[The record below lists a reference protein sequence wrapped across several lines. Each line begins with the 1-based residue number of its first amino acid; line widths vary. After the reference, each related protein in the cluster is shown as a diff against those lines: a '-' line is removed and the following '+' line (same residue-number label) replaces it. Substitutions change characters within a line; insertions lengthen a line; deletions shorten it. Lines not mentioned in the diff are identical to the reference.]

1 MKINYLKT
9 VGFRKFEKT
18 FETPL
23 YDITE
28 ITGGNTKGKTNIL
41 YSIIW
46 VFLGTNLTG
55 DEKSCLININCES
68 SYGELHFT
76 DNAGRNHIL
85 IRVKDKYNSKNNI
98 LKLDGKN
105 VTQMELTSFYKDKK
119 LFLAIINPL
128 YFLSKKP
135 AEQKELVDKYLSD
148 ISPKEIFDTLDKT
161 QQKMLLD
168 KYYKQTKKFDEL
180 SEKEQAEFI
189 NLTMFNI
196 FLDIAYFNLS
206 DEDKKI
212 LEGMPRDIPTYISE
226 LNSDIKK
233 SETMISSLDGKIEYA
248 SNIASEELP
257 ESKKFEKE
265 DELSMLRQ
273 ELDYLNNNTEIVKK
287 ENQRRIVESIEKNI
301 LDKETQLQELKN
313 SMQKGKKTYY
323 ELKTGSTST
332 CPMCKQIIQNES
344 LIETLSNM
352 KADLTDKFNKY
363 NLLETEIKD
372 LKLKNTMEK
381 CKYHSLEGETTI
393 EKSKRIK
400 VARNNIEELEQE
412 EKNILRFNSELE
424 TKRKNIEK
432 AKSDINK
439 FEKDKK
445 TYLDNIEEL
454 KSAKQVALK
463 LYIAYIEEKMKL
475 AKKYLKDVDI
485 KFYSILKTTGEIKD
499 DFIITYKNKP
509 LSDLS
514 RSETIATSL
523 EFANMFNQ
531 ISRGYFPIFID
542 DYESCADYDFLNEYS
557 GYSQLIISKV
567 EKGTDLKIADAK
579 SNKFT
584 TFSSDIINTQNVNID
599 AENVKKAA

>member
-18 FETPL
+18 FETEL
-23 YDITE
+23 YDVTN
-28 ITGGNTKGKTNIL
+28 ITGKNRSGKSNVL
-41 YSIIW
+41 YSIVNIL
-46 VFLGTNLTG
+46 LGTNLTG

-76 DNAGRNHIL
+76 DNTGREHIL
-85 IRVKDKYNSKNNI
+85 IRGKDKYNSKNNI

-196 FLDIAYFNLS
+196 FLDIAYYNLS
-206 DEDKKI
+206 DEEKKL
-212 LEGMPRDIPTYISE
+212 LEGIPKDIPTYISE
-226 LNSDIKK
+226 LNIDIKK
-233 SETMISSLDGKIEYA
+233 SESIISSLNGKIEYA
-248 SNIASEELP
+248 LNIANEELP
-257 ESKKFEKE
+257 KPKKFEKE
-265 DELSMLRQ
+265 DELSLSRQ
-273 ELDYLNNNTEIVKK
+273 ELDFLNNNTEIVKK
-287 ENQRRIVESIEKNI
+287 ENQRQIVESIEKNI
-301 LDKETQLQELKN
+301 LDKETELQELKN
-313 SMQKGKKTYY
+313 SMKKGKKTYY
-323 ELKTGSTST
+323 ELKTGTTST

-344 LIETLSNM
+344 LIETLSSM
-352 KADLTDKFNKY
+352 KADLTEKFNKH
-363 NLLETEIKD
+363 NLLETEIKE
-372 LKLKNTMEK
+372 LKLKNTIEK

-393 EKSKRIK
+393 EKSKRIE
-400 VARNNIEELEQE
+400 VARNTIKELEQE
-412 EKNILRFNSELE
+412 EKDILRFNSELE

-432 AKSDINK
+432 AKADINN

-514 RSETIATSL
+514 KSETIATAL

-531 ISRGYFPIFID
+531 ISRGHFPIFID
-542 DYESCADYDFLNEYS
+542 DYESCADYDFINEYS

-567 EKGTDLKIADAK
+567 EKGTDLKIADAN

-584 TFSSDIINTQNVNID
+584 VISSDTINTENLNTYAVNI
-599 AENVKKAA
+599 KKAA

>member
-18 FETPL
+18 FETEL
-23 YDITE
+23 YDVTN
-28 ITGGNTKGKTNIL
+28 ITGKNRSGKSNIL
-41 YSIIW
+41 YSIVNIL
-46 VFLGTNLTG
+46 LGTNLTG
-55 DEKSCLININCES
+55 DEKSCLINHNCNC

-76 DNAGRNHIL
+76 DNTGREHIL
-85 IRVKDKYNSKNNI
+85 IRGKDKYNSKNNI

-105 VTQMELTSFYKDKK
+105 VTQIELTSFYKDKK

-128 YFLSKKP
+128 FFLSKKP

-148 ISPKEIFDTLDKT
+148 ISPKEIFDTLSKS
-161 QQKMLLD
+161 QQKILLD

-180 SEKEQAEFI
+180 TEKEKSEFI

-206 DEDKKI
+206 DEDKKL
-212 LEGMPRDIPTYISE
+212 LEGMPKDIPTYISE
-226 LNSDIKK
+226 INSDIKK

-248 SNIASEELP
+248 LNIANEELQEP
-257 ESKKFEKE
+257 KKFEKE
-265 DELSMLRQ
+265 DELSLSRQ
-273 ELDYLNNNTEIVKK
+273 ELDFLNNNTEIVKK
-287 ENQRRIVESIEKNI
+287 ENQRQILESVEKNI
-301 LDKETQLQELKN
+301 LDKETELQELTN
-313 SMQKGKKTYY
+313 SMKKGKETYY
-323 ELKTGSTST
+323 KLKTGSTST

-352 KADLTDKFNKY
+352 KADLTEKFNKH

-372 LKLKNTMEK
+372 LKLKNTIEK
-381 CKYHSLEGETTI
+381 CKYHSLEGETTV
-393 EKSKRIK
+393 EKSKRIE
-400 VARNNIEELEQE
+400 VIRNNIKELEQE
-412 EKNILRFNSELE
+412 EKDILKFNSELE
-424 TKRKNIEK
+424 IKQKNIEK
-432 AKSDINK
+432 AKADINK

-445 TYLDNIEEL
+445 TYLNNIDEL

-514 RSETIATSL
+514 KSETIATAL

-531 ISRGYFPIFID
+531 ISRGHFPIFID
-542 DYESCADYDFLNEYS
+542 DYESCADYDFINEYS
-557 GYSQLIISKV
+557 EYSQLIISKV
-567 EKGTDLKIADAK
+567 EKGTDLKIADAN

-584 TFSSDIINTQNVNID
+584 VIDSNTINTENTNID
-599 AENVKKAA
+599 AVNIKKAA

>member
-212 LEGMPRDIPTYISE
+212 LEGIPRDIPTYISE

-257 ESKKFEKE
+257 KSKKFEKE

-273 ELDYLNNNTEIVKK
+273 ELDYLNNNIEIVKK

>member
-18 FETPL
+18 FETEL
-23 YDITE
+23 YDVTN
-28 ITGGNTKGKTNIL
+28 ITGKNRSGKSNVL
-41 YSIIW
+41 YSIVNIL
-46 VFLGTNLTG
+46 LGTNLTG

-76 DNAGRNHIL
+76 DNTGREHIL
-85 IRVKDKYNSKNNI
+85 IRGKDKYNSKNNI

-196 FLDIAYFNLS
+196 FLDIAYYNLS
-206 DEDKKI
+206 DEEKKL
-212 LEGMPRDIPTYISE
+212 LEGMPKDIPTYISE
-226 LNSDIKK
+226 LNIDIKK
-233 SETMISSLDGKIEYA
+233 SESIISSLNGKIEYA
-248 SNIASEELP
+248 LNIANEELP
-257 ESKKFEKE
+257 KPKKFEKE
-265 DELSMLRQ
+265 DELSLSRQ
-273 ELDYLNNNTEIVKK
+273 ELDFLNNNTEIVKK
-287 ENQRRIVESIEKNI
+287 ENQRQIVESIEKNI
-301 LDKETQLQELKN
+301 LDKETELQELKN
-313 SMQKGKKTYY
+313 SMKKGKKTYY
-323 ELKTGSTST
+323 ELKTGTTST

-344 LIETLSNM
+344 LIETLSSM
-352 KADLTDKFNKY
+352 KADLTEKFNKH
-363 NLLETEIKD
+363 NLLETEIKE
-372 LKLKNTMEK
+372 LKLKNTIEK

-393 EKSKRIK
+393 EKSKRIE
-400 VARNNIEELEQE
+400 VARNTIKELEQE
-412 EKNILRFNSELE
+412 EKDILRFNSELE

-432 AKSDINK
+432 AKADINN

-514 RSETIATSL
+514 KSETIATAL

-531 ISRGYFPIFID
+531 ISRGHFPIFID
-542 DYESCADYDFLNEYS
+542 DYESCADYDFINEYS

-567 EKGTDLKIADAK
+567 EKGTDLKIADAN

-584 TFSSDIINTQNVNID
+584 VISSDTINTENLNTYAVNI
-599 AENVKKAA
+599 KKAA

>member
-273 ELDYLNNNTEIVKK
+273 ELDYLNNNIEIVKK

>member
-9 VGFRKFEKT
+9 VGFRKFEKI

-23 YDITE
+23 YDITA

-161 QQKMLLD
+161 QQKVLLD
-168 KYYKQTKKFDEL
+168 KYYKQSKKFYEL
-180 SEKEQAEFI
+180 TEKEQSEFI

-196 FLDIAYFNLS
+196 FLDIAYYNLS
-206 DEDKKI
+206 DEEKKL
-212 LEGMPRDIPTYISE
+212 LEGMPKDIPTYISE

-233 SETMISSLDGKIEYA
+233 SESMISSLDGKIEYA

-287 ENQRRIVESIEKNI
+287 ENQRQIVESIEKSI

-352 KADLTDKFNKY
+352 KVDLTEKFNKY

-381 CKYHSLEGETTI
+381 CKYHSLEVETTI

-412 EKNILRFNSELE
+412 EKDILRFNSELE

-557 GYSQLIISKV
+557 RYSQLIISKV
-567 EKGTDLKIADAK
+567 EKGTDLKIADGN

-584 TFSSDIINTQNVNID
+584 TFSSETINTQNVNID
-599 AENVKKAA
+599 AVNVKKAA

>member
-1 MKINYLKT
+1 M
-9 VGFRKFEKT
+9 
-18 FETPL
+18 
-23 YDITE
+23 
-28 ITGGNTKGKTNIL
+28 
-41 YSIIW
+41 
-46 VFLGTNLTG
+46 
-55 DEKSCLININCES
+55 
-68 SYGELHFT
+68 
-76 DNAGRNHIL
+76 
-85 IRVKDKYNSKNNI
+85 
-98 LKLDGKN
+98 
-105 VTQMELTSFYKDKK
+105 
-119 LFLAIINPL
+119 
-128 YFLSKKP
+128 
-135 AEQKELVDKYLSD
+135 SD

-257 ESKKFEKE
+257 KSKKFEKE

-584 TFSSDIINTQNVNID
+584 TFSSDIINTQNENID

>member
-9 VGFRKFEKT
+9 VGFRKFEKI

-23 YDITE
+23 YDITA

-226 LNSDIKK
+226 VNSDIKK
-233 SETMISSLDGKIEYA
+233 SEAMISSLDGKIEYA

-257 ESKKFEKE
+257 DSKKFEKV

-287 ENQRRIVESIEKNI
+287 ENQRQIVESIEKNI

-313 SMQKGKKTYY
+313 SMQKGKKNYY

-352 KADLTDKFNKY
+352 KVDLTEKFNKY

-412 EKNILRFNSELE
+412 EKDILRFNSELE

-557 GYSQLIISKV
+557 RYSQLIISKV
-567 EKGTDLKIADAK
+567 EKGTDLKIADAN

-584 TFSSDIINTQNVNID
+584 TFSSETINTQNVNID
-599 AENVKKAA
+599 AVNVKKAA

>member
-18 FETPL
+18 FETEL
-23 YDITE
+23 YDVTN
-28 ITGGNTKGKTNIL
+28 ITGKNRSGKSNVL
-41 YSIIW
+41 YSIVNIL
-46 VFLGTNLTG
+46 LGTNLTG
-55 DEKSCLININCES
+55 DEKSCLINQNCDS

-76 DNAGRNHIL
+76 DNAGREHTL
-85 IRVKDKYNSKNNI
+85 IRVKDRYNSKKNI
-98 LKLDGKN
+98 LQLDGKN
-105 VTQMELTSFYKDKK
+105 VTQIELSSFYKDKK

-148 ISPKEIFDTLDKT
+148 IRPKEIFDTLDKS
-161 QQKMLLD
+161 QRKILID
-168 KYYKQTKKFDEL
+168 KYYKQSKKFDEL
-180 SEKEQAEFI
+180 TEKEQAEFI

-196 FLDIAYFNLS
+196 FLDIAYFKLS
-206 DEDKKI
+206 DKDKKI
-212 LEGMPRDIPTYISE
+212 LEGMPKDIPTYISE

-248 SNIASEELP
+248 LNIANEVLP
-257 ESKKFEKE
+257 ESKKFKKE
-265 DELSMLRQ
+265 DELSLSRQ
-273 ELDYLNNNTEIVKK
+273 ELDFLSKNTEIVKK
-287 ENQRRIVESIEKNI
+287 ENQRQIVESMEKNI
-301 LDKETQLQELKN
+301 LNKETELQELKN
-313 SMQKGKKTYY
+313 SMRKGKKNYY
-323 ELKTGSTST
+323 ELKSGSTST

-352 KADLTDKFNKY
+352 KADLTEKFNKH

-372 LKLKNTMEK
+372 LKLKNTIEK
-381 CKYHSLEGETTI
+381 CKYHSLEGETTV
-393 EKSKRIK
+393 ENSKRIE
-400 VARNNIEELEQE
+400 VVRNTIKELEQE
-412 EKNILRFNSELE
+412 EKEVLRFNSELE

-432 AKSDINK
+432 AIADVNR

-445 TYLDNIEEL
+445 TYLNNIEDL

-499 DFIITYKNKP
+499 DFIITYKNKT

-514 RSETIATSL
+514 KSETIATAL

-531 ISRGYFPIFID
+531 ISRGNFPIFID
-542 DYESCADYDFLNEYS
+542 DYESCADYDFINEYS
-557 GYSQLIISKV
+557 KYSQLIISKV
-567 EKGTDLKIADAK
+567 EKATDLKIADAN
-579 SNKFT
+579 SNKFNII
-584 TFSSDIINTQNVNID
+584 SSDTNNSENLNTDVENI
-599 AENVKKAA
+599 KKAA